1 MSSQTVLDLLIGI
14 AVLGLLV
21 VRQLRTRPV
30 QGNQRIMLI
39 LLVVGAILA
48 VQYLQKTHAG
58 SVAIVALAGSLVLAA
73 VFGALRAAT
82 VRVWIQDGQ
91 AWMKGNYVTAGLW
104 VMAPGRAPGLRL
116 PHRQAQGPER
126 ARRRDDPGVPGG
138 EPGRAARHRSGQ
150 GAPARPGQRRRLR
163 RRPRR
168 WWLRTWRRRVGWL
181 RVGRLRVGRRR
192 LRIGSDRIAS
202 RRVGRSRVAPSLTR
216 DGPAGHRSA
225 RGEARPGRGRAWL
238 P

>member
-21 VRQLRTRPV
+21 VRQLRSRPV

-39 LLVVGAILA
+39 LLVVGAFLA

-58 SVAIVALAGSLVLAA
+58 SVAIVALGGSLVLAA

-104 VMAPGRAPGLRL
+104 VLALAAHLGYDYLIGKHKGLSGLGDATILVYLAVSLAVQRVIVL
-116 PHRQAQGPER
+116 VK
-126 ARRRDDPGVPGG
+126 ARRLDPASVGGFGVGPGG
-138 EPGRAARHRSGQ
+138 FGFG
-150 GAPARPGQRRRLR
+150 
-163 RRPRR
+163 
-168 WWLRTWRRRVGWL
+168 
-181 RVGRLRVGRRR
+181 
-192 LRIGSDRIAS
+192 
-202 RRVGRSRVAPSLTR
+202 
-216 DGPAGHRSA
+216 A
-225 RGEARPGRGRAWL
+225 RGR
-238 P
+238 